1 MTTLRTDVL
10 SPVVFRLAAL
20 LERYQADFEKLIQ
33 RWSDRELWRDVARQ
47 LAEIVSFRGTL
58 PQLAVDIADIT
69 LHHMKI
75 VESLGRA
82 GFGPPARSTETITQ
96 LRKKHETAVLSARDK
111 CLRLLAVEG

>member
-1 MTTLRTDVL
+1 MTNLRADVL

-33 RWSDRELWRDVARQ
+33 RWSDRDLWREVARQ

-58 PQLAVDIADIT
+58 PQLAVDIADIA

-82 GFGPPARSTETITQ
+82 GFGPQARSAETVAQ
-96 LRKKHETAVLSARDK
+96 LRKKHETAVRAARDK
-111 CLRLLAVEG
+111 CLKLLAVDG

>member
-10 SPVVFRLAAL
+10 SPVVFQLAAL

-33 RWSDRELWRDVARQ
+33 RWSDRDLWREVARQ

-58 PQLAVDIADIT
+58 PQLAVDIADIA

-82 GFGPPARSTETITQ
+82 AFGPQARSAETIAQ
-96 LRKKHETAVLSARDK
+96 LRKKHETAVRSARDK
-111 CLRLLAVEG
+111 CLKLLAVDG